1 MHCLNMRSAGIS
13 VSAAA
18 YCRQIDSTTAARSS
32 ATLGPVCPWTA
43 VPATTHIN
51 AATALANQA
60 HFAAAEN
67 TGPRLPVCLL
77 PHQIITTQPT
87 RLARAHR
94 AVGIY
99 SPADVTLNTG
109 QFAGPTPPMGSGMCR
124 LRPEAIAAVAW
135 RTWIMND
142 PRAAGPGGSSRGP
155 RPRRRRPIWGL
166 APDNNARRSPP
177 LSARRIRCRYALS

>member
-32 ATLGPVCPWTA
+32 AMLGPVCPWTA

-87 RLARAHR
+87 RLARPHR

-109 QFAGPTPPMGSGMCR
+109 QFAGPTPPHWLGDVSWLSIAWIDHQLARTISNPRQSNSTPCPGRSG
-124 LRPEAIAAVAW
+124 AVA
-135 RTWIMND
+135 N
-142 PRAAGPGGSSRGP
+142 PSAKSSGCVRK
-155 RPRRRRPIWGL
+155 
-166 APDNNARRSPP
+166 RSSPKP
-177 LSARRIRCRYALS
+177 WTSR